1 METKNKIS
9 KLGVAGMIGLVASIL
24 SIIGFTTGK
33 NGPDFFSA
41 QQPAQTSAF
50 YTTTPSPEITPEPN
64 DIIQQPQDL
73 EVYPSDTARFTV
85 VASRTVKSYT
95 WQYLKPGASWKNV
108 TSSIFPSATTDTLT
122 FVANDSHNGFQ
133 YRCIVRFEDGTS
145 EVSDPAKLTVK
156 SY

>member
-1 METKNKIS
+1 VLIYISFAASKNPTDNTHPTQESEI
-9 KLGVAGMIGLVASIL
+9 
-24 SIIGFTTGK
+24 
-33 NGPDFFSA
+33 
-41 QQPAQTSAF
+41 TS
-50 YTTTPSPEITPEPN
+50 PPEITPEPN

-85 VASRTVKSYT
+85 VASRAVKSYT